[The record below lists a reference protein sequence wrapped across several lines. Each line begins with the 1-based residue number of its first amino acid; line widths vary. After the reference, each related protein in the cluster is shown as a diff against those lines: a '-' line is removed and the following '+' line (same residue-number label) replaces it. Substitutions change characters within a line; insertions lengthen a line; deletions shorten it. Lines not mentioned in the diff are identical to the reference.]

1 MKIKKYF
8 MIYTASPEIHFFV
21 YGATF
26 LYTSKNIIENASK
39 ASITDYI
46 IYIFNAVWLPKLSE

>member
-1 MKIKKYF
+1 